1 MIEVVG
7 IIFKNGGKVYYFSP
21 GKYKLKPGITVIVE
35 TEQGTQFGKVVEE
48 NKQISS
54 NRINS
59 SLKKVLRIAT
69 KNDYNKHLRNIEDA
83 KETLSKC
90 KDLVEKY
97 NLNMQII
104 EATYTFDRNQ
114 LIFRFISDNRVD
126 FRNLVKDLAAIYK
139 TRIELRQV
147 GVRDRAKEIG
157 GCGICGQKLCCSRY
171 LNDLD
176 SVSINMA
183 KNQNISLNPTKING
197 VCGRLLCCLK
207 YEDDLYSKYR
217 QDLPEVGDKIKKDG
231 VEGTVISLDIPR
243 RKYTI
248 LTEDSNKVEILV
260 PFEENNA
267 KRRKSNK

>member
-7 IIFKNGGKVYYFSP
+7 INFKNGGKVYYFSP
-21 GKYKLKPGITVIVE
+21 GKYKLKEGITVIVE

-48 NKQISS
+48 NKEIPS

-59 SLKKVLRIAT
+59 SLKQVLRIAT
-69 KNDYNKHLRNIEDA
+69 KNDYNKHIKNLHEA
-83 KETLSKC
+83 KEALAEC
-90 KDLVEKY
+90 KELVEKY
-97 NLNMQII
+97 NLNMQVI
-104 EATYTFDRNQ
+104 EATYTFDRSQ

-126 FRNLVKDLAAIYK
+126 FRNLVKDLANIYK

-183 KNQNISLNPTKING
+183 KNQNISLNPSKING

-207 YEDDLYSKYR
+207 YEDETYTSYKFDLPTIGSKVTIKEGTGKVVSINILKRTYKVEI
-217 QDLPEVGDKIKKDG
+217 PEVGIVEVKKD
-231 VEGTVISLDIPR
+231 E
-243 RKYTI
+243 
-248 LTEDSNKVEILV
+248 SN
-260 PFEENNA
+260 
-267 KRRKSNK
+267 

>member
-7 IIFKNGGKVYYFSP
+7 ISFKNGGKIYYFSP
-21 GKYKLKPGITVIVE
+21 GKYKLKLGITVIVE
-35 TEQGTQFGKVVEE
+35 TEQGTQFAKVVEE
-48 NKQISS
+48 NKEIPS

-59 SLKKVLRIAT
+59 DLKKVIRIAT
-69 KNDYNKHLRNIEDA
+69 KNDYNKHMKNIADA
-83 KETLSKC
+83 KEALNEC
-90 KDLVEKY
+90 KKLIEKY

-104 EATYTFDRNQ
+104 EAMYTFDRSQ

-126 FRNLVKDLAAIYK
+126 FRNLVKDLANIYK

-147 GVRDRAKEIG
+147 GVRDRAKEIS

-183 KNQNISLNPTKING
+183 KNQNISLNPSKING

-207 YEDDLYSKYR
+207 YEDETYTSYKFDLPTIGSKVTIKEGTGKVVSINILKRKYKVEI
-217 QDLPEVGDKIKKDG
+217 PEVGIVEVIKD
-231 VEGTVISLDIPR
+231 E
-243 RKYTI
+243 
-248 LTEDSNKVEILV
+248 SN
-260 PFEENNA
+260 
-267 KRRKSNK
+267 